1 MQVLIEGLRGYKL
14 GTSLRR
20 GHMQLSKKLLHTFI
34 PAALV
39 AMALPVQAQTAA
51 QATAGQSAYVQ
62 NCAGCHGQNL
72 DDGQFAPPVKGTA
85 FTAQWGG
92 KTAGDLFTYI
102 STKMPPSNAGALG
115 DATYLEI
122 TAFLLQS
129 NGVAPGA
136 TALTSDAAA
145 LAALKISGGTPTN
158 SGNRSGGAR
167 ARPSPGGGL
176 SPYASLIPAPPE
188 PNPLDKLTPVTDA
201 LLQNPPAGE
210 WLTWRR
216 TYDDQGFSPLKQI
229 NKSNVGQLRSK
240 WTWSLFPGANE
251 NTPLVHDGVIF
262 VHSSGDHV
270 QALNAV
276 TGDLLWEYSRELP
289 KPKTGFL
296 NLVKRDIAIYGN
308 HILME
313 TSDLHVVALDMKTGE
328 VAWDHEVVDRDK
340 NPRVMMTGGP
350 LVAKGKVMVG
360 TVGQAPG
367 GNMIVALDADTGK
380 EAWRFYTIARPGEP
394 GGNSWNGLPLD
405 KRNGAS
411 VWTPGSYDPALSLV
425 FFGAA
430 QTYDTGPLVHPSKEP
445 GITNDG
451 LYTDTTLAFN
461 PDTGKL
467 VWHFQH
473 VANDQWD
480 LDWAFERQLVNL
492 PVKGE
497 TKRVV
502 VTSGKEAYY
511 DALDAA
517 TGKYDFS
524 MDLGLQNVIESV
536 DPVTGAKTINHKVV
550 IGDGET
556 KTVCPHAGGA
566 KSWIPAS
573 LNPATKILYVPLVE
587 SCMDLI
593 PVAPGERGGL
603 SSGVRFTIRPRL
615 DGDGKY
621 GRVEAINLETRK
633 VVWTDRQRAPQT
645 TGVLATA
652 GGVVFAGS
660 LDRYFRAYDEATGK
674 VLWETRLNDVP
685 SSCPITYSVNGKQYV
700 AMVVGNGGAQAITW
714 PPLVPEIKN
723 PDSGGA
729 ELWVFELPG
738 KTAN

>member
-1 MQVLIEGLRGYKL
+1 MQ
-14 GTSLRR
+14 TN
-20 GHMQLSKKLLHTFI
+20 KKHLLI
-34 PAALV
+34 PAALFAV
-39 AMALPVQAQTAA
+39 AFPSHAQSQGAVTFTAA
-51 QATAGQSAYVQ
+51 QATEGQSAYAQ
-62 NCAGCHGQNL
+62 NCAGCHGQGL
-72 DDGQFAPPVKGTA
+72 DDGEFAPPVKGTA

-92 KTAGDLFTYI
+92 KSVGELLTFI
-102 STKMPPSNAGALG
+102 MTKMPPSNAGALG
-115 DATYLEI
+115 DATYLQI
-122 TAFLLQS
+122 TAFILQS
-129 NGVAPGA
+129 NGVQLDAKNLPG
-136 TALTSDAAA
+136 SDASSAN
-145 LAALKISGGTPTN
+145 GRPRTPA
-158 SGNRSGGAR
+158 SA
-167 ARPSPGGGL
+167 SPGGGL
-176 SPYASLIPAPPE
+176 SPFASLIPAAPQA
-188 PNPLDKLTPVTDA
+188 NPLDKLTPVTDA

-229 NKSNVGQLRSK
+229 NKSNVGQLRST
-240 WTWSLFPGANE
+240 WSWSLFPGPNE
-251 NTPLVHDGVIF
+251 ATPLVHDGVIF

-276 TGDLLWEYSRELP
+276 TGDLLWEYSRQLP

-308 HILME
+308 HILLE
-313 TSDLHVVALDMKTGE
+313 TSDLHVVALDIKTGD
-328 VAWDHEVVDRDK
+328 VAWDHEIVDRDK

-367 GNMIVALDADTGK
+367 GNMIVALDAGTGK

-411 VWTPGSYDPALSLV
+411 VWTAGSYDPALNLV

-445 GITNDG
+445 GVTNDG
-451 LYTDTTLAFN
+451 LYTDTTLAFD

-480 LDWAFERQLVNL
+480 LDWAFERQLINL

-511 DALDAA
+511 DVLDAA

-524 MDLGLQNVIESV
+524 MDLGVQNVIESV
-536 DPVTGAKTINHKVV
+536 DPVTGAKTINHKVIV
-550 IGDGET
+550 GDGET

-573 LNPATKILYVPLVE
+573 VNPATKILYVPLVE

-615 DGDGKY
+615 DSDGKY
-621 GRVEAINLETRK
+621 GRFEAINLETRK

-645 TGVLATA
+645 TGALATA
-652 GGVVFAGS
+652 GGIVFAGS
-660 LDRYFRAYDEATGK
+660 LDRYLRAYDEATGK

-700 AMVVGNGGAQAITW
+700 AMVVGNGGAQTITW

-723 PDSGGA
+723 PSGGGA

-738 KTAN
+738 KN

>member
-1 MQVLIEGLRGYKL
+1 
-14 GTSLRR
+14 
-20 GHMQLSKKLLHTFI
+20 MQLSKKLQHILI
-34 PAALV
+34 PAAFSVL
-39 AMALPVQAQTAA
+39 ALPSQAQSQATFTAA
-51 QATAGQSAYVQ
+51 QATEGQSAYAQ
-62 NCAGCHGQNL
+62 NCAGCHGTSL
-72 DDGQFAPPVKGTA
+72 DDGEFAPPLKGTA

-92 KTAGDLFTYI
+92 QNVRELYSYL

-115 DATYLEI
+115 EATYLQI
-122 TAFLLQS
+122 TAFILQS
-129 NGVAPGA
+129 NGIPLDATAIPGA
-136 TALTSDAAA
+136 PPNGANGRPRTPAA
-145 LAALKISGGTPTN
+145 SG
-158 SGNRSGGAR
+158 
-167 ARPSPGGGL
+167 PGGGL
-176 SPYASLIPAPPE
+176 SPYASLIPAPPKS
-188 PNPLDKLTPVTDA
+188 NPLDKLTPVTDA
-201 LLQNPPAGE
+201 NLQNPPASE

-229 NKSNVGQLRSK
+229 NKSNVAQLRST
-240 WTWSLFPGANE
+240 WSWSLFPGANE
-251 NTPLVHDGVIF
+251 ATPLVHDGVMF

-270 QALNAV
+270 QALDAV
-276 TGDLLWEYSRELP
+276 TGDLLWQYSRELP
-289 KPKTGFL
+289 KPKVGFL
-296 NLVKRDIAIYGN
+296 NLVKRNIAIYGN
-308 HILME
+308 LILLD

-328 VAWDHEVVDRDK
+328 VAWDHEILNRDQ

-350 LVAKGKVMVG
+350 LVAKGKVIVG

-367 GNMIVALDADTGK
+367 GNMIVALDAATGK

-411 VWTPGSYDPALSLV
+411 VWTAGSYDPALNLV

-445 GITNDG
+445 GVTNDG
-451 LYTDTTLAFN
+451 LYTDTTLAFD

-480 LDWAFERQLVNL
+480 LDWAFERQLVHL
-492 PVKGE
+492 KIGGE
-497 TKRVV
+497 DKKLV
-502 VTSGKEAYY
+502 VTAGKEAFY

-517 TGKYDFS
+517 TGKYAFS
-524 MDLGLQNVIESV
+524 MDLGIQNVIASA
-536 DPVTGAKTINHKVV
+536 DPVTGAKTINHQVV
-550 IGDGET
+550 MGDGET

-566 KSWIPAS
+566 KSWIPGS
-573 LNPATKILYVPLVE
+573 FNPDSKILYVPLVE

-621 GRVEAINLETRK
+621 GRFEAINLETRK

-645 TGVLATA
+645 TGALATA
-652 GGVVFAGS
+652 GGIVFDGS
-660 LDRYFRAYDEATGK
+660 LDRYIRAYDESNGK

-700 AMVVGNGGAQAITW
+700 AVVVGNGGAHAATW

-723 PDSGGA
+723 PPGGGA

-738 KTAN
+738 KP

>member
-1 MQVLIEGLRGYKL
+1 MQF
-14 GTSLRR
+14 
-20 GHMQLSKKLLHTFI
+20 SKKLLRILI
-34 PAALV
+34 PAAFSVL
-39 AMALPVQAQTAA
+39 ALPGRAQIPAAFTAS
-51 QATAGQSAYVQ
+51 QATEGQAAYSQ
-62 NCAGCHGQNL
+62 NCAGCHGRDL
-72 DDGQFAPPVKGTA
+72 DDGEFAPPVKGTA

-92 KTAGDLFTYI
+92 KSVGDLLNFI
-102 STKMPPSNAGALG
+102 STKMPPSGAGSLG
-115 DATYLEI
+115 DSTYLEI
-122 TAFLLQS
+122 TAFILQS
-129 NGVAPGA
+129 NSVPLDAKTLPSAG
-136 TALTSDAAA
+136 TSGNANARPNPP
-145 LAALKISGGTPTN
+145 SGG
-158 SGNRSGGAR
+158 
-167 ARPSPGGGL
+167 PGGGL
-176 SPYASLIPAPPE
+176 SPYASLIPAPPK
-188 PNPLDKLTPVTDA
+188 PNPVDKLTPVTDA
-201 LLQNPPAGE
+201 LLQSPPPGE

-229 NKSNVGQLRSK
+229 NKSNVAQLRSV
-240 WTWSLFPGANE
+240 WSWSLFPGANE
-251 NTPLVHDGVIF
+251 ATPLVHDGVIF

-270 QALNAV
+270 QALDAV
-276 TGDLLWEYSRELP
+276 TGDLLWQYSRQLP
-289 KPKTGFL
+289 QAKPGVRL

-308 HILME
+308 YILLD

-328 VAWDHEVVDRDK
+328 VAWDHELLDLDK
-340 NPRVMMTGGP
+340 NPRLGLTGGP
-350 LVAKGKVMVG
+350 VVAKGKVIVG
-360 TVGQAPG
+360 TEGQAPG
-367 GNMIVALDADTGK
+367 GNMIIALDAATGK

-394 GGNSWNGLPLD
+394 GGNTWNGLPLE

-411 VWTPGSYDPALSLV
+411 VWTAGSYDPALNLV
-425 FFGAA
+425 FFGVA
-430 QTYDTGPLVHPSKEP
+430 QTYDTGPLMHPSKEP

-451 LYTDTTLAFN
+451 LYTDTTLAFD

-492 PVKGE
+492 SINGE

-502 VTSGKEAYY
+502 VTAGKEAFY

-517 TGKYDFS
+517 NGKYLFS
-524 MDLGLQNVIESV
+524 MDLGLQNVIASA
-536 DPVTGAKTINHKVV
+536 DPVTGAKTINHQVV

-573 LNPATKILYVPLVE
+573 LNPDTKILYVPLVE

-621 GRVEAINLETRK
+621 GRFEAINLETRK

-645 TGVLATA
+645 TGALATA
-652 GGVVFAGS
+652 GGIVFDGS
-660 LDRYFRAYDEATGK
+660 LDRYIRAYDESNGK
-674 VLWETRLNDVP
+674 ILWETRLNDVP

-700 AMVVGNGGAQAITW
+700 AVVVGNGGAHAATW

-723 PDSGGA
+723 PSGGGA
-729 ELWVFELPG
+729 QLWVFELPSKPANPG
-738 KTAN
+738 KTN

>member
-1 MQVLIEGLRGYKL
+1 MGI
-14 GTSLRR
+14 
-20 GHMQLSKKLLHTFI
+20 SKKLQCILV
-34 PAALV
+34 PAAFV
-39 AMALPVQAQTAA
+39 AIALTSHAQGQNAITFTAG
-51 QATAGQSAYVQ
+51 QATEGQSAYAQ
-62 NCAGCHGQNL
+62 NCAGCHGANL
-72 DDGQFAPPVKGTA
+72 DDGEFAPPVKGTA

-92 KTAGDLFTYI
+92 KSVGELLTFI

-115 DATYLEI
+115 DPTYQQI
-122 TAFLLQS
+122 TAFILHS
-129 NGVAPGA
+129 NNVALDAKNLPGA
-136 TALTSDAAA
+136 APTA
-145 LAALKISGGTPTN
+145 
-158 SGNRSGGAR
+158 GANGRPR
-167 ARPSPGGGL
+167 ASSSPGGGL
-176 SPYASLIPAPPE
+176 SPFASLIPASPQ
-188 PNPLDKLTPVTDA
+188 PNPIDKLTPVTDA
-201 LLQNPPAGE
+201 LLENPPAGE

-229 NKSNVGQLRSK
+229 NKSNVGQLRSV
-240 WTWSLFPGANE
+240 WSWSLFPGANE
-251 NTPLVHDGVIF
+251 ATPLVHDGVIF

-308 HILME
+308 HILLE
-313 TSDLHVVALDMKTGE
+313 TSDLHVVALDTKTGE
-328 VAWDHEVVDRDK
+328 VAWDHEIVNRDE

-350 LVAKGKVMVG
+350 LVARGKVIVG

-367 GNMIVALDADTGK
+367 GNMIVALDANSGK
-380 EAWRFYTIARPGEP
+380 EAWRFNTIARPGEP

-411 VWTPGSYDPALSLV
+411 VWTAGSYDPTLNLV

-445 GITNDG
+445 GVTNDG
-451 LYTDTTLAFN
+451 LYTDTTLAFD

-480 LDWAFERQLVNL
+480 LDWAFERQLINL
-492 PVKGE
+492 RIKGE

-502 VTSGKEAYY
+502 VTAGKEAYY

-524 MDLGLQNVIESV
+524 MDLGVQNVIESV

-573 LNPATKILYVPLVE
+573 VNPETKILYVPLVE

-615 DGDGKY
+615 DSDGKY
-621 GRVEAINLETRK
+621 GRLEAINLETRK
-633 VVWTDRQRAPQT
+633 PVWTDRQRAPQT

-652 GGVVFAGS
+652 GGIVFAGS
-660 LDRYFRAYDEATGK
+660 LDRYLRAYDESTGK
-674 VLWETRLNDVP
+674 ILWETRLNDVP

-723 PDSGGA
+723 PSGGGA

-738 KTAN
+738 KTGN

>member
-1 MQVLIEGLRGYKL
+1 MQSTKYVL
-14 GTSLRR
+14 
-20 GHMQLSKKLLHTFI
+20 I
-34 PAALV
+34 PAALF
-39 AMALPVQAQTAA
+39 AIALPGHAQAPVTFTAA
-51 QATAGQSAYVQ
+51 QATEGQSAYAQ
-62 NCAGCHGQNL
+62 NCAGCHGASL
-72 DDGQFAPPVKGTA
+72 DDGEFAPPLKGTA

-92 KTAGDLFTYI
+92 KSVGELYNYI

-115 DATYLEI
+115 DATYVQI
-122 TAFLLQS
+122 AAFVLQS
-129 NGVAPGA
+129 NAVPLDAKTLPGA
-136 TALTSDAAA
+136 APSGANGRPRAAGA
-145 LAALKISGGTPTN
+145 SG
-158 SGNRSGGAR
+158 
-167 ARPSPGGGL
+167 PGGGL
-176 SPYASLIPAPPE
+176 SPYATLIPAPAK
-188 PNPLDKLTPVTDA
+188 PNPIEKLTPVTDA
-201 LLQNPPAGE
+201 VLDNPPAGE

-229 NKSNVGQLRSK
+229 NKSNVGQLRSA
-240 WTWSLFPGANE
+240 WTWSLFSGANE

-270 QALNAV
+270 QALDAV
-276 TGDLLWEYSRELP
+276 TGDLLWQYSRELP
-289 KPKTGFL
+289 KPKQGFL

-308 HILME
+308 HILFE

-328 VAWDHEVVDRDK
+328 VAWDHEVVNRDQ

-367 GNMIVALDADTGK
+367 GNMIVALDAGTGK

-394 GGNSWNGLPLD
+394 GGNSWNGLPLE

-411 VWTPGSYDPALSLV
+411 VWTPGSYDPTLNLV
-425 FFGAA
+425 YFGAA

-451 LYTDTTLAFN
+451 LYTDTTLAFD

-467 VWHFQH
+467 VWHYQH

-492 PVKGE
+492 PIHGE

-502 VTSGKEAYY
+502 LTAGKEAYY
-511 DALDAA
+511 DVLDAA
-517 TGKYDFS
+517 TGKYYFS
-524 MDLGLQNVIESV
+524 MDLGVQNVIESV

-566 KSWIPAS
+566 KSWIPGS
-573 LNPATKILYVPLVE
+573 LNPETKILYVPLVE

-615 DGDGKY
+615 DSDGKY
-621 GRVEAINLETRK
+621 GRFEAINVETRK
-633 VVWTDRQRAPQT
+633 PVWTDRQRAPQT
-645 TGVLATA
+645 TGALATA
-652 GGVVFAGS
+652 GGIVFAGS
-660 LDRYFRAYDEATGK
+660 LDRYLRAYDEATGK

-700 AMVVGNGGAQAITW
+700 AMVVGNGGAQAATW

-723 PDSGGA
+723 PPGGGA

-738 KTAN
+738 KPAQ

>member
-1 MQVLIEGLRGYKL
+1 MQF
-14 GTSLRR
+14 
-20 GHMQLSKKLLHTFI
+20 SKKMLHTFLG
-34 PAALV
+34 AALA

-51 QATAGQSAYVQ
+51 QATEGQSAYAQ

-92 KTAGDLFTYI
+92 KSVGDLFTYI

-115 DATYLEI
+115 DPTYLQI
-122 TAFLLQS
+122 AAFILKS
-129 NGVAPGA
+129 NGVAPGD
-136 TALTSDAAA
+136 TALTSNAAA
-145 LAALKISGGTPTN
+145 LAAMKIPGVAPTTN
-158 SGNRSGGAR
+158 ANAR
-167 ARPSPGGGL
+167 ESASARRSPGGGL
-176 SPYASLIPAPPE
+176 SPYASLIPAPAQ

-229 NKSNVGQLRSK
+229 NKSNVGQLRSV

-276 TGDLLWEYSRELP
+276 TGDLLWEYSRQLP

-296 NLVKRDIAIYGN
+296 NLVKRDLAIYGN

-328 VAWDHEVVDRDK
+328 VAWDHQVVNRDE

-367 GNMIVALDADTGK
+367 GNMIVALDAGTGK

-394 GGNSWNGLPLD
+394 GGNSWNGLPLE

-411 VWTPGSYDPALSLV
+411 VWT
-425 FFGAA
+425 
-430 QTYDTGPLVHPSKEP
+430 LVHPSKEP

-480 LDWAFERQLVNL
+480 LDWAFERQLINL

-497 TKRVV
+497 TRRVV

-660 LDRYFRAYDEATGK
+660 LDRYFRAYDESTGK

-723 PDSGGA
+723 PDNGGA

-738 KTAN
+738 KPAN

>member
-1 MQVLIEGLRGYKL
+1 MK
-14 GTSLRR
+14 
-20 GHMQLSKKLLHTFI
+20 LSKKLQDILT
-34 PAALV
+34 PVALT
-39 AMALPVQAQTAA
+39 AMMLTASALPSRAQTPPAFTAA
-51 QATAGQSAYVQ
+51 QATEGQSAYAQ
-62 NCAGCHGQNL
+62 NCAGCHGTAL
-72 DDGQFAPPVKGTA
+72 DDGEFAPPLKGTA

-92 KTAGDLFTYI
+92 KNVSELFDYI
-102 STKMPPSNAGALG
+102 STKMPPSNAGGLG
-115 DATYLEI
+115 DPIYLQI
-122 TAFLLQS
+122 TAFVLQS
-129 NGVAPGA
+129 NNITLDAKTLPGA
-136 TALTSDAAA
+136 VPSAANGRPRTPA
-145 LAALKISGGTPTN
+145 PSG
-158 SGNRSGGAR
+158 
-167 ARPSPGGGL
+167 PGGGL
-176 SPYASLIPAPPE
+176 SPYASLIPAPPK
-188 PNPLDKLTPVTDA
+188 PNPLDKITPVTDA
-201 LLQNPPAGE
+201 LLQNPPASD

-229 NKSNVGQLRSK
+229 NKSNVAQLRSA

-251 NTPLVHDGVIF
+251 ATPLVHDGVIF

-270 QALNAV
+270 QALDAV
-276 TGDLLWEYSRELP
+276 TGDLLWQYSRQLP
-289 KPKTGFL
+289 KAKPGTFL

-308 HILME
+308 TIVLD
-313 TSDLHVVALDMKTGE
+313 TSDLHVVALDMKTGG
-328 VAWDHEVVDRDK
+328 VVWDHEILDLDK
-340 NPRVMMTGGP
+340 NPRFGLTGGP
-350 LVAKGKVMVG
+350 IVAKGKVIVG
-360 TVGQAPG
+360 TEGQGPG
-367 GNMIVALDADTGK
+367 GNMIVALDAATGK
-380 EAWRFYTIARPGEP
+380 EAWRFYTIAHPGEP
-394 GGNSWNGLPLD
+394 GGNSWNGLPIE
-405 KRNGAS
+405 KRSGAS
-411 VWTPGSYDPALSLV
+411 VWTAGSYDPALNLL

-451 LYTDTTLAFN
+451 LYTDTTLALD

-492 PVKGE
+492 PVNGQ

-502 VTSGKEAYY
+502 VTSGKEAFY
-511 DALDAA
+511 DAMDAA
-517 TGKYDFS
+517 TGKYLFS
-524 MDLGLQNVIESV
+524 MDLGIQNVITSA
-536 DPVTGAKTINHKVV
+536 DPVTGAKTINHQVV

-573 LNPATKILYVPLVE
+573 LNPESKILYVPLVE

-593 PVAPGERGGL
+593 PVKSGERGFL
-603 SSGVRFTIRPRL
+603 SSGLSVAIRPRL

-621 GRVEAINLETRK
+621 GRFEAINLETRK

-645 TGVLATA
+645 TGALATA
-652 GGVVFAGS
+652 GGIVFDGS
-660 LDRYFRAYDEATGK
+660 LDRYIRAYDESNGK

-700 AMVVGNGGAQAITW
+700 AVVVGNGGAHAATW

-723 PDSGGA
+723 PPGGGA

-738 KTAN
+738 K

>member
-1 MQVLIEGLRGYKL
+1 MQPRHKL
-14 GTSLRR
+14 Q
-20 GHMQLSKKLLHTFI
+20 QLLI
-34 PAALV
+34 PATLFAIAV
-39 AMALPVQAQTAA
+39 PGHAQGQGAVTFTAA
-51 QATAGQSAYVQ
+51 QATEGLSAYAQ
-62 NCAGCHGQNL
+62 NCAGCHGQSL
-72 DDGQFAPPVKGTA
+72 DDGEFAPPVKGTA

-92 KTAGDLFTYI
+92 KSVGELLTFI

-115 DATYLEI
+115 DATYLQI
-122 TAFLLQS
+122 TAFILQS
-129 NGVAPGA
+129 NGVSLDAKNLPGG
-136 TALTSDAAA
+136 D
-145 LAALKISGGTPTN
+145 SGSAGGRPRTPA
-158 SGNRSGGAR
+158 SA
-167 ARPSPGGGL
+167 SPGGGL
-176 SPYASLIPAPPE
+176 SPFASLIPAAPQ

-201 LLQNPPAGE
+201 LLQNPPTGE

-229 NKSNVGQLRSK
+229 NKSNVGQLRST
-240 WTWSLFPGANE
+240 WSWSLFPGANE
-251 NTPLVHDGVIF
+251 ATPLVHDGVIF

-276 TGDLLWEYSRELP
+276 TGDLLWEYSRQLP

-308 HILME
+308 HILLE

-328 VAWDHEVVDRDK
+328 VAWDHEIVDRDK

-411 VWTPGSYDPALSLV
+411 VWTAGSYDPALNLV

-451 LYTDTTLAFN
+451 LYTDTTLAFD

-480 LDWAFERQLVNL
+480 LDWAFERQLINL

-511 DALDAA
+511 DVLDAA

-524 MDLGLQNVIESV
+524 MDLGVQNVIESV

-566 KSWIPAS
+566 KSWIPAA

-615 DGDGKY
+615 DSDGKY
-621 GRVEAINLETRK
+621 GRFEAINLETRK

-645 TGVLATA
+645 TGALATA
-652 GGVVFAGS
+652 GGIVFAGS
-660 LDRYFRAYDEATGK
+660 LDRYLRAYDESTGK

-723 PDSGGA
+723 PTGGGA
-729 ELWVFELPG
+729 ELWVFELPS
-738 KTAN
+738 KP